1 MTRAQTPFS
10 PFLSVIVVNYNS
22 GEMLSKAL
30 SALAAQTYTN
40 FEVIVIDNHSVDNSW
55 QAAEQTNFPCRL
67 VRLNENTGFAAANNL
82 AVADYI
88 QSEWI
93 FFLNPDAYPE
103 PECLEEI
110 VKNIHRIPDADCFAC
125 ALIDANNP
133 SHLDGL
139 GDSYHLSGL
148 HWRAGHGYPCDIT
161 PKQPVEIFSACAA
174 AAIYRTETYR
184 RLGGFDETYFA
195 YSEDVDLG
203 FRLRLSG
210 GKSLLLPSAKVH
222 HVGSGITGSS
232 SDFSVYHGHRNLTWT
247 FIKNMPSP
255 LIFILLPVH
264 LAMILYVGFY
274 YAASGRLRLYSQA
287 KIDAFKHVRP
297 LLEQRK
303 KIQSKRICSCL
314 SLLQVMSWLP
324 RRAFIKAPAK
334 PENTIH

>member
-1 MTRAQTPFS
+1 MTRTQNPFI
-10 PFLSVIVVNYNS
+10 SVIVVNYNS

-30 SALAAQTYTN
+30 SALAEQTYAN
-40 FEVIVIDNHSVDNSW
+40 FEVVVIDNHSMDNSW
-55 QAAEQTNFPCRL
+55 QAAEKTSFPCRL

-88 QSEWI
+88 QSDWI

-110 VKNIHRIPDADCFAC
+110 VKNIKRIPDVDCFAC
-125 ALIDANNP
+125 ALIDANKP

-139 GDSYHLSGL
+139 GDAYHISGL
-148 HWRAGHGYPCDIT
+148 HWRNGHGYPCDIT

-174 AAIYRTETYR
+174 AAVYRTETYR
-184 RLGGFDETYFA
+184 LLGGFDEAYFA

-203 FRLRLSG
+203 FRLRLTG
-210 GKSLLLPSAKVH
+210 GKSLLLPDAKVH

-247 FIKNMPSP
+247 FIKNMPGP

-264 LAMILYVGFY
+264 LAMILYVGFF
-274 YAASGRLRLYSQA
+274 YAASGRLRLYLQA
-287 KIDAFKHVRP
+287 KIDAFKHKGS
-297 LLEQRK
+297 LLKQRK
-303 KIQSKRICSCL
+303 KIQSQRVCSCL
-314 SLLQVMSWLP
+314 SLLQMMTWLP
-324 RRAFIKAPAK
+324 RRAVIKAPAK
-334 PENTIH
+334 LENTTH